1 MYAIIKSVINSGNYE
16 LTDMLS
22 KIDTMWVQGSIT
34 DEQRTELTALARDKA
49 TPEATYAPLQEQV
62 DALAVRIDALTQR
75 VAALEDGGTTGDTPT
90 TPADEWPEFVQP
102 TGAHDAYKVGDKIT
116 YNGQHYICKMDGC
129 VWTPDAYPAGWEVQ
143 KESTDTD
150 TVQQ

>member
-1 MYAIIKSVINSGNYE
+1 MYAIIKSVINSGNFE
-16 LTDMLS
+16 LTDMLG

-75 VAALEDGGTTGDTPT
+75 VVALEGGGTAGDTPT
-90 TPADEWPEFVQP
+90 TPVDEWPEFVQP
-102 TGAHDAYKVGDKIT
+102 MGAHDAYKIGDKIT
-116 YNGQHYICKMDGC
+116 YNGKRYICKMDGC
-129 VWTPDAYPAGWEVQ
+129 VWTPDAYPPGWEVQ
-143 KESTDTD
+143 A
-150 TVQQ
+150 

>member
-1 MYAIIKSVINSGNYE
+1 MYAIIKSVINSGNFE

-62 DALAVRIDALTQR
+62 DALAMRIDALTQR
-75 VAALEDGGTTGDTPT
+75 VAALEDGGTTGDTPA
-90 TPADEWPEFVQP
+90 TPVDEWPEFVQP
-102 TGAHDAYKVGDKIT
+102 MGGARCLQGRRQDYIQRQTLHLRDGRLCVDA
-116 YNGQHYICKMDGC
+116 GC
-129 VWTPDAYPAGWEVQ
+129 LPGGMGGAGMSANTE
-143 KESTDTD
+143 
-150 TVQQ
+150 TV

>member
-75 VAALEDGGTTGDTPT
+75 VDVLEDGGTAGDTPA
-90 TPADEWPEFVQP
+90 TPVDEWPEYMQP
-102 TGAHDAYKVGDKIT
+102 TGAHDAYKIGDKMT

-143 KESTDTD
+143 A
-150 TVQQ
+150 

>member
-34 DEQRTELTALARDKA
+34 DEQRMELTALARDKA

-75 VAALEDGGTTGDTPT
+75 VAALEDGGTAADTPA
-90 TPADEWPEFVQP
+90 TPADEWPEYVAAHG
-102 TGAHDAYKVGDKIT
+102 GARRLQDRRQDYIQRPALHLQDGRLRVDAGCLPGGVG
-116 YNGQHYICKMDGC
+116 G
-129 VWTPDAYPAGWEVQ
+129 AGRKHQ
-143 KESTDTD
+143 Y
-150 TVQQ
+150 

>member
-75 VAALEDGGTTGDTPT
+75 VAALEGGGTAGDTPA
-90 TPADEWPEFVQP
+90 TPADEWPEYVQP
-102 TGAHDAYKVGDKIT
+102 TGAHDAYKIGDKMT

-129 VWTPDAYPAGWEVQ
+129 VWPPDAYPAGWEVQ
-143 KESTDTD
+143 A
-150 TVQQ
+150 

>member
-34 DEQRTELTALARDKA
+34 DEQREELTSLARDKA

-75 VAALEDGGTTGDTPT
+75 VAALEDGGTAGDTPT
-90 TPADEWPEFVQP
+90 TPVDEWPEFVQP
-102 TGAHDAYKVGDKIT
+102 TGAHDAYQAGDKIT
-116 YNGQHYICKMDGC
+116 FNGQRYVCKLANC
-129 VWTPDAYPAGWEVQ
+129 VWSPDVYPTGWQEV
-143 KESTDTD
+143 TN
-150 TVQQ
+150 

>member
-1 MYAIIKSVINSGNYE
+1 MYAIIKSVINSGNFE
-16 LTDMLS
+16 LTDMLG

-75 VAALEDGGTTGDTPT
+75 VAALEDGGTAGDTPT
-90 TPADEWPEFVQP
+90 TPVDEWPEYVQP

-116 YNGQHYICKMDGC
+116 YNGKRYICKMDGC

-143 KESTDTD
+143 EESINTE

>member
-1 MYAIIKSVINSGNYE
+1 MYAIIKSVINSGNFE
-16 LTDMLS
+16 LTDMLD

-75 VAALEDGGTTGDTPT
+75 VAALEDGGTAGDTPAM
-90 TPADEWPEFVQP
+90 PADEWPECVQP
-102 TGAHDAYKVGDKIT
+102 TGAHDAYQVGDKVT
-116 YNGQHYICKMDGC
+116 FNGKHYVCKLASC
-129 VWTPDAYPAGWEVQ
+129 VWSPAVYPDAC
-143 KESTDTD
+143 KEQTA
-150 TVQQ
+150 

>member
-1 MYAIIKSVINSGNYE
+1 MYAIIKSVINSGNFE
-16 LTDMLS
+16 LTDMLG

-62 DALAVRIDALTQR
+62 DALAVRIDALTQM
-75 VAALEDGGTTGDTPT
+75 VAALEGGGTAGDTPT
-90 TPADEWPEFVQP
+90 TPADEWPEYVQP

-143 KESTDTD
+143 A
-150 TVQQ
+150 

>member
-1 MYAIIKSVINSGNYE
+1 MYAIIKSVINSGNFE

-75 VAALEDGGTTGDTPT
+75 VAALEGGGTTGDTPT
-90 TPADEWPEFVQP
+90 TPADEWPAYQQP
-102 TGAHDAYKVGDKIT
+102 TGAHDAYYTGDKIT
-116 YNGQHYICKMDGC
+116 YNGKHYICKMDGC
-129 VWTPDAYPAGWEVQ
+129 VWPPDVYPAGWQEV
-143 KESTDTD
+143 TD
-150 TVQQ
+150 

>member
-1 MYAIIKSVINSGNYE
+1 MYAIIKSVINSGNFE

-75 VAALEDGGTTGDTPT
+75 VAALEDGGTAGGTPT

-102 TGAHDAYKVGDKIT
+102 TGAHDAYYTGDKIT
-116 YNGQHYICKMDGC
+116 YNGKHYVCIMPENVAC
-129 VWTPDAYPAGWEVQ
+129 TYPPDVYPAGWQEV
-143 KESTDTD
+143 TD
-150 TVQQ
+150 

>member
-75 VAALEDGGTTGDTPT
+75 VAALEDGSTTGDTPAT
-90 TPADEWPEFVQP
+90 LVDEWPEFVQP

-143 KESTDTD
+143 A
-150 TVQQ
+150 

>member
-1 MYAIIKSVINSGNYE
+1 MYAIIKSVINSGNFE
-16 LTDMLS
+16 LTDMLD

-75 VAALEDGGTTGDTPT
+75 VAALEDGGTAGDTPAM
-90 TPADEWPEFVQP
+90 PADEWPEYVQP
-102 TGAHDAYKVGDKIT
+102 MGAHDAYNSGDKIT
-116 YNGQHYICKMDGC
+116 FNGVHYICRMNAC
-129 VWTPDAYPAGWEVQ
+129 VWSPAVYPQAWEEQ
-143 KESTDTD
+143 TEA
-150 TVQQ
+150 

>member
-102 TGAHDAYKVGDKIT
+102 TGAHDAYKDGDKIT

>member
-75 VAALEDGGTTGDTPT
+75 VAALEDGGTEGDTPT
-90 TPADEWPEFVQP
+90 TPADEWPEYVQP
-102 TGAHDAYKVGDKIT
+102 TGAHDAYKIGNKIT
-116 YNGQHYICKMDGC
+116 YNGKHYICKMDGC

-143 KESTDTD
+143 A
-150 TVQQ
+150 

>member
-62 DALAVRIDALTQR
+62 DALAVRIDALTRR
-75 VAALEDGGTTGDTPT
+75 VAALEDGGRYDGRHARDAGGGVAGVCAANGGARCLQDRRQDYIQR
-90 TPADEWPEFVQP
+90 PALHLQDGRLRVDAGCLPGGVG
-102 TGAHDAYKVGDKIT
+102 GAGRKHQY
-116 YNGQHYICKMDGC
+116 
-129 VWTPDAYPAGWEVQ
+129 
-143 KESTDTD
+143 
-150 TVQQ
+150 